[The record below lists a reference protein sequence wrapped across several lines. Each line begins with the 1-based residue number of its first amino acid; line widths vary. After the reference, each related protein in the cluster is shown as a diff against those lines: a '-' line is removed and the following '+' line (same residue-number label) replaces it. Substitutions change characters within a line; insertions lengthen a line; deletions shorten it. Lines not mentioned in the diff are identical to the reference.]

1 MAATGCWLVP
11 TLTIVSDVMS
21 WAEEGILP
29 PYAAEKAFELRPRL
43 GNAVE
48 VARAAGVRIAVGTD
62 SFTRGQHGRNL
73 RELALL
79 GEAGMPP
86 AEVLLAATAG
96 GAELCGVAGSH
107 GRIAPGFVF
116 DAILLDRDPSDLS
129 VFAADGP
136 VTGVFKGGR
145 VAVPHGRLVAEGV
158 LSTV

>member
-1 MAATGCWLVP
+1 
-11 TLTIVSDVMS
+11 
-21 WAEEGILP
+21 
-29 PYAAEKAFELRPRL
+29 
-43 GNAVE
+43 
-48 VARAAGVRIAVGTD
+48 
-62 SFTRGQHGRNL
+62 
-73 RELALL
+73 
-79 GEAGMPP
+79 MPP